1 MTTREE
7 IRGVES
13 QVNALHR
20 RIHETF
26 ATREKSRDH
35 WERWEAACRDYH
47 AYKNPTEQ
55 LGQPSILRDIRTGM
69 GRWRDDAL
77 VFLEVDPWF
86 FRSGYLKEKIV
97 RALKQADL
105 TMSEIERVNGILV
118 TVVDSRKRREFREFC
133 RLAVKVATPTLVA
146 QLSQRETAPDAGVRS
161 RAATMLSYIRKH
173 RDVV

>member
-1 MTTREE
+1 M
-7 IRGVES
+7 
-13 QVNALHR
+13 
-20 RIHETF
+20 
-26 ATREKSRDH
+26 
-35 WERWEAACRDYH
+35 
-47 AYKNPTEQ
+47 EQ
-55 LGQPSILRDIRTGM
+55 LGQPSILRDIRTGS